1 MMVLES
7 LVTGW
12 STTKCQISFLQSWA
26 RRNHLNLQVHWF
38 KSDPAQPFAIDE
50 DKSHIKFMV
59 IDEELVVLGSSN
71 LDRASACTSGEVNI
85 AISNADLAKQIVSTI
100 QHHQLTGRLNV

>member
-1 MMVLES
+1 
-7 LVTGW
+7 
-12 STTKCQISFLQSWA
+12 
-26 RRNHLNLQVHWF
+26 VHWF